1 MSVFTVES
9 GIEVSPMGSSL
20 ATRRYPWFSME
31 VGQSFF
37 VPLEEGLD
45 QKEGKSVR
53 ASIYN
58 SGRHA
63 IRARALSSG
72 RPSAT
77 VSVSIR
83 KATKDGVDGLRAWL
97 SVKDENGE
105 VVTSS

>member
-1 MSVFTVES
+1 
-9 GIEVSPMGSSL
+9 
-20 ATRRYPWFSME
+20 ME

-37 VPLEEGLD
+37 VPLEEGLGHSG
-45 QKEGKSVR
+45 EKSIR

-58 SGRHA
+58 SGRHS

-72 RPSAT
+72 WPSAT
-77 VSVSIR
+77 VCVSIR

-105 VVTSS
+105 IFTSS